1 MTWAPRWPLSSRGR
15 IGGHREAGLFPVE
28 RSRKQLAC
36 ALEGPQPPRASLE
49 VVSGVRCPVQ
59 CLAHSRGS
67 IDIRWDKGGAFLGSS
82 VSGVC
87 ASSQAGCCG
96 GSRGVLWAFSS
107 GLCEMPLLWMR
118 WCGGAGGRPRP
129 GPPSGSRLP
138 APPSGGWRFSG
149 AVTVVPTW
157 RPLPHLRVRSQRGW
171 QLPLLLRTMTA
182 PRCQELPTHHLTE
195 AHSLPRRRCQYGPV
209 VQAGIVPSLPRF
221 PSCKWQVWV

>member
-118 WCGGAGGRPRP
+118 WCGGAGGTATPRP
-129 GPPSGSRLP
+129 SLGEQAAGPSFGGVALQWCSDRGPYMEAS
-138 APPSGGWRFSG
+138 APPSRQKPEGLAAAPFAENDDSSQVPG
-149 AVTVVPTW
+149 ASHTSPHRGAQPTEEAVPIW
-157 RPLPHLRVRSQRGW
+157 
-171 QLPLLLRTMTA
+171 
-182 PRCQELPTHHLTE
+182 
-195 AHSLPRRRCQYGPV
+195 PRRTGGHRPV
-209 VQAGIVPSLPRF
+209 ASQVPEL
-221 PSCKWQVWV
+221 